1 MSSLNVK
8 ICDIVSDGLYTMSY
22 KPGSNPCPTNS
33 GFTTIGTGLTAS
45 TITLTGLTFNTQYW
59 VKMTDESS
67 NRYIIRNISTNH
79 SKTFPCYDTMC
90 FNVVADCDES
100 TPCDNTKWIT
110 WTSSTGGTFNIDD
123 GKVIS
128 LTTTSSNPTTLLPL
142 FQTNRLLCPDKNP
155 VGNTQSINLAGTYTY
170 TFSQPVLNPL
180 LSIHSLG
187 RTNPGPITVTMSADT
202 SFSVY
207 CSGVT
212 DPDYAIV
219 YNIPNKTLSGDEG
232 YGIIQFDG
240 LISQITLNLNAN
252 ENFTQFSWGLPCPNQ
267 ILITPTPTPTPTRTP
282 TPTPTPP
289 CCSQWTY
296 YFSGSTSGVN
306 IIYQN
311 CENVTSVTN
320 VFGFSEMV
328 PQVFGCVYP
337 GTTPYFDDTQWGG
350 ILTNTNQCC

>member
-1 MSSLNVK
+1 MSSLNIK

-22 KPGSNPCPTNS
+22 KSGSNPCPTNN
-33 GFTTIGTGLTAS
+33 GFTTIGTGLTAT

-79 SKTFPCYDTMC
+79 SKTYPCYDTMC
-90 FNVVADCDES
+90 FNVVTDCDE
-100 TPCDNTKWIT
+100 
-110 WTSSTGGTFNIDD
+110 
-123 GKVIS
+123 
-128 LTTTSSNPTTLLPL
+128 
-142 FQTNRLLCPDKNP
+142 
-155 VGNTQSINLAGTYTY
+155 
-170 TFSQPVLNPL
+170 
-180 LSIHSLG
+180 
-187 RTNPGPITVTMSADT
+187 
-202 SFSVY
+202 
-207 CSGVT
+207 
-212 DPDYAIV
+212 
-219 YNIPNKTLSGDEG
+219 
-232 YGIIQFDG
+232 
-240 LISQITLNLNAN
+240 
-252 ENFTQFSWGLPCPNQ
+252 
-267 ILITPTPTPTPTRTP
+267 PTPTPTI

-311 CENVTSVTN
+311 CENVTSTTS
-320 VFGFSEMV
+320 VFGISEMV